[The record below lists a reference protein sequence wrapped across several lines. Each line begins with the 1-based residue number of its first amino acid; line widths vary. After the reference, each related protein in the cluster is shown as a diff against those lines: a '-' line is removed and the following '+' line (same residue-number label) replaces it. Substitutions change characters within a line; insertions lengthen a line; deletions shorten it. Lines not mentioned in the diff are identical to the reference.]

1 MAFNL
6 HSNEDDVIME
16 INTTP
21 LIDVMLVLLVMLII
35 TIPPQMHA
43 VAMNMP
49 TTTPPQVIKSPTI
62 IYIEIN
68 EQGRTSWN
76 GQMLSREEI
85 QDKLNALKT
94 SNIEDQPEFHIKP
107 GKKTPYKYLMSVMAM
122 TQKSGFSKVGIIGN
136 ERFVQ

>member
-43 VAMNMP
+43 VNMNMP
-49 TTTPPQVIKSPTI
+49 TTTPTIVKTPTVIYLDIDKLGH
-62 IYIEIN
+62 Y
-68 EQGRTSWN
+68 SWN
-76 GQMLSREEI
+76 GQATGREELNE
-85 QDKLNALKT
+85 KLTSLKSAL
-94 SNIEDQPEFHIKP
+94 EEQPEFHIKP
-107 GKKTPYKYLMSVMAM
+107 DKKTHYKYLSAIMSDL
-122 TQKSGFSKVGIIGN
+122 QKKRFTKVGIVGN
-136 ERFVQ
+136 ERFVQD